1 MPLIL
6 QAELVDFFKDHPEDE
21 QMGEPNMNT
30 NTTTSGSGSGLGS
43 ENESKKV
50 KMEVEGTPSTG
61 KE

>member
-30 NTTTSGSGSGLGS
+30 NMDTNTTTSGSGPGQGS

-50 KMEVEGTPSTG
+50 KVEGP